1 MNGNHIKWLPQ
12 EGKCR
17 KESESGILEN
27 SSNPSWRS
35 LEKIKIVA
43 GTTVSQPREKT
54 KWFIVDISTNI
65 IKGSQ
70 KRKWSRWPIGSSIR
84 FRTKRAW
91 VNSGACGNNVWPDLQ
106 IGTLRLKICETGTCH
121 LCHLFELPGL
131 RLRSERTGTLL
142 GAQYF
147 NIALL
152 LFSRQ
157 SEEGEERID
166 I

>member
-65 IKGSQ
+65 IKGWQ

-121 LCHLFELPGL
+121 LCHPDFDSARSGL
-131 RLRSERTGTLL
+131 ALWSEQNISILHCF
-142 GAQYF
+142 YF
-147 NIALL
+147 QGRAKK
-152 LFSRQ
+152 
-157 SEEGEERID
+157 EKKE
-166 I
+166 

>member
-1 MNGNHIKWLPQ
+1 MRKSCKYQKMYLSLQLIIRVSMNGNHIKWLPQ

-54 KWFIVDISTNI
+54 KWFIVDITTNI
-65 IKGSQ
+65 IKGWQ

-91 VNSGACGNNVWPDLQ
+91 VSSSACGNNGLQGSPNCKTKRMGHSQPLLDRQDYPWHVFWPWFRKWSLCF
-106 IGTLRLKICETGTCH
+106 IG
-121 LCHLFELPGL
+121 
-131 RLRSERTGTLL
+131 
-142 GAQYF
+142 
-147 NIALL
+147 
-152 LFSRQ
+152 
-157 SEEGEERID
+157 
-166 I
+166 

>member
-65 IKGSQ
+65 IKGWQ

-106 IGTLRLKICETGTCH
+106 IGTLRLKICKTGTCH
-121 LCHLFELPGL
+121 LFHPDSDSARSGL
-131 RLRSERTGTLL
+131 ALWSERNISILHCF
-142 GAQYF
+142 YF
-147 NIALL
+147 QGRAKK
-152 LFSRQ
+152 
-157 SEEGEERID
+157 EKKE
-166 I
+166 